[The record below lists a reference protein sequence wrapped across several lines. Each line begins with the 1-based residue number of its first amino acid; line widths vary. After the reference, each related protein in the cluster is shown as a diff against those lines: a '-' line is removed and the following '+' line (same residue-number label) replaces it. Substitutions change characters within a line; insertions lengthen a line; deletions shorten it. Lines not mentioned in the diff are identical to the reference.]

1 MNGLGILFILLVA
14 VLGRDI
20 IKRRKPQPWL
30 VIALTLSVTLFVS
43 ERWVGAVY
51 SVPTGSMQPT
61 YKIGDYVTAVR
72 LGGLLDDGRL
82 MRGDV
87 AVFKAPS
94 VPRTLYTK
102 RVIGIPG
109 DLVEFGADK
118 MYRINGKVLG
128 NQIAEKDGFQ
138 VFTDDD
144 ERSGKPYRFV
154 IDTRAAYVPTKGRWV
169 IPEGYYF
176 MAGDNRDHSWDSRYW
191 ENPPGTPKPLR
202 GLVSIERI
210 DARVT
215 HKLFNFNPFN
225 TYDALDAQM
234 AVIRKDVDGARNDD

>member
-1 MNGLGILFILLVA
+1 MNGLGILFIVLVA
-14 VLGRDI
+14 VLGRDA
-20 IKRRKPQPWL
+20 IKHRKPQPWL
-30 VIALTLSVTLFVS
+30 VIALGLSVTLFVS
-43 ERWVGAVY
+43 EKWVGAVY

-61 YKIGDYVTAVR
+61 YQVGDYVTAVR

-109 DLVEFGADK
+109 DVIEFDTGK
-118 MYRINGKVLG
+118 TYRVNGKVLG
-128 NQIAEKDGFQ
+128 KQTVEKEGFQ
-138 VFTDDD
+138 VFTAND
-144 ERSGKPYRFV
+144 ERFGKSYSFV
-154 IDTRAAYVPTKGRWV
+154 IDTRAAYVPTKGHWV

-202 GLVSIERI
+202 GLVPVDRI

-215 HKLFNFNPFN
+215 HTLFNFNPFN
-225 TYDALDAQM
+225 SYDALDAQM
-234 AVIRKDVDGARNDD
+234 AVIRQGANGAHK

>member
-1 MNGLGILFILLVA
+1 MNGLGVLFVVLVG
-14 VLGRDI
+14 VLVRDV

-30 VIALTLSVTLFVS
+30 VIALALSMTLFVS
-43 ERWVGAVY
+43 EKWVGAVY
-51 SVPTGSMQPT
+51 SVPTSSMQPT
-61 YKIGDYVTAVR
+61 YKVGDYVTAVR

-109 DLVEFGADK
+109 DVIEFDIDK
-118 MYRINGKVLG
+118 TYRVNGKVLG
-128 NQIAEKDGFQ
+128 NKTAEKDGFQ
-138 VFTDDD
+138 VFTAND
-144 ERSGKPYRFV
+144 ERFGKPYRFV
-154 IDTRAAYVPTKGRWV
+154 IDTHAAYVPTKGRWV

-202 GLVSIERI
+202 GLVSLDRI

-215 HKLFNFNPFN
+215 RTLFNFNPFN
-225 TYDALDAQM
+225 NYDALDVLM
-234 AVIRKDVDGARNDD
+234 AVIRQGMDGARQ

>member
-1 MNGLGILFILLVA
+1 MNGLGVLFVGLVA
-14 VLGRDI
+14 VLGRDV

-30 VIALTLSVTLFVS
+30 VIALSLSVTLFIS
-43 ERWVGAVY
+43 EKWVGAVY

-61 YKIGDYVTAVR
+61 YQVGDYVTAVR

-102 RVIGIPG
+102 RIIGIPG
-109 DLVEFGADK
+109 DVIEFDTNK
-118 MYRINGKVLG
+118 TYRVNGKVLG
-128 NQIAEKDGFQ
+128 QKIAEKDGFL
-138 VFTDDD
+138 VFTASA
-144 ERSGKPYRFV
+144 ERDNKPYRFV
-154 IDTRAAYVPTKGRWV
+154 IDTRAAYVPTKGHWV
-169 IPEGYYF
+169 IPEDYYF

-202 GLVSIERI
+202 GLVSLNRI

-215 HKLFNFNPFN
+215 HTLFNFNPIN
-225 TYDALDAQM
+225 SYDALDVQM
-234 AVIRKDVDGARNDD
+234 AVIRQSVDGARQ

>member
-1 MNGLGILFILLVA
+1 MNGLGVLFVILVVILA
-14 VLGRDI
+14 RDF

-30 VIALTLSVTLFVS
+30 VVALALSLTLFMS
-43 ERWVGAVY
+43 EKWVGAVY
-51 SVPTGSMQPT
+51 SVPTGSMLPT
-61 YKIGDYVTAVR
+61 YKVGDYVAAVR
-72 LGGLLDDGRL
+72 LGGLLDDGKL

-102 RVIGIPG
+102 RIIGIPG
-109 DLVEFGADK
+109 DVIEFGADK
-118 MYRINGKVLG
+118 TYRINGKVLG
-128 NQIAEKDGFQ
+128 QKTAEKDSFL
-138 VFTDDD
+138 VFTAND
-144 ERSGKPYRFV
+144 ERNGKPYKFV

-202 GLVSIERI
+202 GLVSLDRI

-215 HKLFNFNPFN
+215 FTLFNFNLFN

-234 AVIRKDVDGARNDD
+234 AVIRKDVDGAHQ

>member
-1 MNGLGILFILLVA
+1 MNGLGILFVGLVA
-14 VLGRDI
+14 VLGRDV

-30 VIALTLSVTLFVS
+30 VIALALSVTLFVS
-43 ERWVGAVY
+43 DRWIGSIY

-61 YKIGDYVTAVR
+61 YKVGDYVTAVR

-102 RVIGIPG
+102 RIIGIPG
-109 DLVEFGADK
+109 DVVEFDTDK
-118 MYRINGKVLG
+118 TYRVNGRVLG
-128 NQIAEKDGFQ
+128 QKTEEKGGFL
-138 VFTDDD
+138 VFSACD
-144 ERSGKPYRFV
+144 ERTGKPYRFV
-154 IDTRAAYVPTKGRWV
+154 IDTHAAYVPTKGRWV

-202 GLVSIERI
+202 GLVPHDRI
-210 DARVT
+210 HARVIHT
-215 HKLFNFNPFN
+215 LFNFNPFN
-225 TYDALDAQM
+225 NYDALDVQM
-234 AVIRKDVDGARNDD
+234 AVIRQGADGARK

>member
-1 MNGLGILFILLVA
+1 MNGLSILLIVLVA
-14 VLGRDI
+14 ILGRDA

-30 VIALTLSVTLFVS
+30 VIALGLSVLLLIS
-43 ERWVGAVY
+43 EKWVGAVY
-51 SVPTGSMQPT
+51 SVPTGSMQPS
-61 YKIGDYVTAVR
+61 YQVGDYVTAVR
-72 LGGLLDDGRL
+72 LGGLLDDGQL

-109 DLVEFGADK
+109 DVVEFDTDK
-118 MYRINGKVLG
+118 TYRINDKVLG
-128 NQIAEKDGFQ
+128 KQIAQKGGFK
-138 VFTDDD
+138 VFTAND
-144 ERSGKPYRFV
+144 ERFDKPYKFV
-154 IDTRAAYVPTKGRWV
+154 IDTHAAYVPTKGRWV

-202 GLVSIERI
+202 GLVAYDRI

-215 HKLFNFNPFN
+215 HTLFNFTLFN
-225 TYDALDAQM
+225 NYDAQDAQM
-234 AVIRKDVDGARNDD
+234 AVIRQGTDGAHQ

>member
-1 MNGLGILFILLVA
+1 MNGLGVLFIVLLA
-14 VLGRDI
+14 ILGRDA

-30 VIALTLSVTLFVS
+30 VIALSLSVALLAS
-43 ERWVGAVY
+43 ERWVGAIY
-51 SVPTGSMQPT
+51 SVPTGSMQPS
-61 YKIGDYVTAVR
+61 YEVGDYVTAVR

-109 DLVEFGADK
+109 DVIEFDTDK
-118 MYRINGKVLG
+118 TYRVNGKVLG
-128 NQIAEKDGFQ
+128 QKIAEKEGFQ
-138 VFTDDD
+138 VFTAND
-144 ERSGKPYRFV
+144 ERFGKPYRFV
-154 IDTRAAYVPTKGRWV
+154 IDTRAAYVPTKGHWV

-202 GLVSIERI
+202 GLVSLDRI

-215 HKLFNFNPFN
+215 HTLFNFKLFNS
-225 TYDALDAQM
+225 YDSLDVQM
-234 AVIRKDVDGARNDD
+234 SVIRQGVDGEQK